1 MESKLY
7 LKTKRVKINLTESID
22 VLTKIFLKL
31 GCSNEV
37 SQEVSIHLSDANLCG
52 MESHGIMRVLQYAEQ
67 FQSGYMKPKAKPK
80 VFLDKKGIKRVSG
93 NEGIGIPVMK
103 LAYMAGINDAKING
117 ISALSIRDVGHT
129 GRHGAFADFP
139 LKMGYYQFVLAAAI
153 DKLGGKLL
161 HME

>member
-7 LKTKRVKINLTESID
+7 LKTKRVKIDLTESID

-37 SQEVSIHLSDANLCG
+37 SQEVSTHLSDANLCG

-67 FQSGYMKPKAKPK
+67 FQSGYMNPKAKPK
-80 VFLDKKGIKRVSG
+80 VFLDKKGNKRVSG

-103 LAYMAGINDAKING
+103 LAYMAGVNDAKIN
-117 ISALSIRDVGHT
+117 
-129 GRHGAFADFP
+129 
-139 LKMGYYQFVLAAAI
+139 
-153 DKLGGKLL
+153 
-161 HME
+161 

>member
-1 MESKLY
+1 
-7 LKTKRVKINLTESID
+7 
-22 VLTKIFLKL
+22 
-31 GCSNEV
+31 
-37 SQEVSIHLSDANLCG
+37 

-67 FQSGYMKPKAKPK
+67 FQSGYMNPKAKPK

-103 LAYMAGINDAKING
+103 LAYMAGVNDAKING

-129 GRHGAFADFP
+129 GRHGAFADFAT
-139 LKMGYYQFVLAAAI
+139 KRGYYQFALAAVT